1 MFLLADGRAVSI
13 IGGMPTAV
21 HSRLREPASSFTAL
35 TDIGLVLD
43 QGGEGEQHHSEDYD
57 GPHDEDDVRGK
68 QKRNTGREYDCMKGI
83 AVFCCV
89 AKVE

>member
-1 MFLLADGRAVSI
+1 MFVLADGRAVSI
-13 IGGMPTAV
+13 FGGMSTTV
-21 HSRLREPASSFTAL
+21 HSRLREPVSSCTAL

-68 QKRNTGREYDCMKGI
+68 QKPNTGRVYEW
-83 AVFCCV
+83 
-89 AKVE
+89 